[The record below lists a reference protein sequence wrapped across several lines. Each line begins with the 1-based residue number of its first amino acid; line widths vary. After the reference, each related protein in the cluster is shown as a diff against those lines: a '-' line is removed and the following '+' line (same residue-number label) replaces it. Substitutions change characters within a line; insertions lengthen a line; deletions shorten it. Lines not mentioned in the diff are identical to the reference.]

1 MLDAISVLGRNLNG
15 KLRESIDYITLVGIF
30 SRIHS
35 SIIYKYILIA
45 QDQDNA
51 QNQINHAGHPL
62 FPSTQC
68 SVFLEGTQLGVQ
80 IFLLIF
86 LSHYKYIHRNIYKI
100 QAGPYTP
107 LKKNKIG
114 SHSILFYKLPSIT
127 QQYGKHFSM
136 SVYTDLFHR
145 TNLPYFWCAIF
156 YLSIP
161 LLTD

>member
-35 SIIYKYILIA
+35 SIIYKYIFIA

-114 SHSILFYKLPSIT
+114 SHSILFYKLPLSPNNMVNIFPCQYT
-127 QQYGKHFSM
+127 QTYIISE
-136 SVYTDLFHR
+136 D
-145 TNLPYFWCAIF
+145 
-156 YLSIP
+156 
-161 LLTD
+161 